1 MSKQIVFSHCSGS
14 VFFPSFPFSEKIFC
28 CQTHTDKNIA
38 QKNRYHDSTIINSDF
53 TRGGINLE
61 NEKTSEGT
69 TSRLL
74 LTRASFKDSGNYS
87 CVSATQSPDSTVPI
101 LTALPDFI
109 TVKVVKL

>member
-1 MSKQIVFSHCSGS
+1 LSLATVAVPYF
-14 VFFPSFPFSEKIFC
+14 VLFFLPTNAAADTYK
-28 CQTHTDKNIA
+28 HKNRA
-38 QKNRYHDSTIINSDF
+38 QNKKNRYHDSTIINSDF

-101 LTALPDFI
+101 LTALPDSI